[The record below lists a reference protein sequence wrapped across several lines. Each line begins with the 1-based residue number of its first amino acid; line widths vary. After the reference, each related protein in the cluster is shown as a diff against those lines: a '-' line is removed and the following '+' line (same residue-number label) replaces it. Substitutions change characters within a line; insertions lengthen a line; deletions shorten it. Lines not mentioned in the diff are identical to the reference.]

1 MPEVLRFS
9 EMFVYLQTRCATE
22 LVEAGLRSGF
32 SPAETP
38 LRIARIPFSD
48 RTKVFG
54 LMAEWLGKGLQNL
67 VQRFESAS
75 DLTETVLQISV
86 TLFSFWFV
94 IHLSYMWISRLRK
107 SVESSA
113 LRYASESILLFFDK
127 HRA

>member
-1 MPEVLRFS
+1 
-9 EMFVYLQTRCATE
+9 MFVYLHSRSTGAAPDSVPGRSDDTGDTE
-22 LVEAGLRSGF
+22 EAGLILGWVCVV
-32 SPAETP
+32 PV
-38 LRIARIPFSD
+38 
-48 RTKVFG
+48 RTDFHVG

-75 DLTETVLQISV
+75 DLTETALWMPA
-86 TLFSFWFV
+86 TRFSFCFV